1 MAINFITQH
10 IKFDLQ
16 QKMAVKNWIK
26 AVIESK
32 NKKMGELSFVFTSDE
47 EVLKV
52 NQQYLN
58 HNTFTDIITF
68 DNSSKNLVNG
78 DIIISVDRV
87 YENSNKYKVE
97 AEEEMRRVI
106 IHGVLHLLGFKDKKK
121 SDAEQMRKAENRAL
135 NLFYNL
141 SNK

>member
-32 NKKMGELSFVFTSDE
+32 NKKLGELSFVFTSDE
-47 EVLKV
+47 ELLKV

-68 DNSSKNLVNG
+68 DNSTKNLVNG

-87 YENSNKYKVE
+87 YENSNKFKVE

-141 SNK
+141 NNK

>member
-32 NKKMGELSFVFTSDE
+32 NKKLGELSFVFTSDE
-47 EVLKV
+47 ELLKV

-68 DNSSKNLVNG
+68 DNSTKNLVNG

-87 YENSNKYKVE
+87 YENSNKFKVE

>member
-32 NKKMGELSFVFTSDE
+32 NKKLGELSFVFTSDE
-47 EVLKV
+47 ELLKV

-87 YENSNKYKVE
+87 YENSNKFKVE

-141 SNK
+141 NNK

>member
-1 MAINFITQH
+1 MAIHFITQH

-32 NKKMGELSFVFTSDE
+32 NKKLGELSFVFTSDE
-47 EVLKV
+47 ELLKV

-58 HNTFTDIITF
+58 HNTFTHIITF
-68 DNSSKNLVNG
+68 DNSTKNLVNG

-87 YENSNKYKVE
+87 YENSNKFKVE

-141 SNK
+141 NNK

>member
-32 NKKMGELSFVFTSDE
+32 NKKLGELSFVFTSDE
-47 EVLKV
+47 ELLKV

-87 YENSNKYKVE
+87 YENSNKFKVE
-97 AEEEMRRVI
+97 PEEEMKRVI

>member
-1 MAINFITQH
+1 MAVNFITQH

-32 NKKMGELSFVFTSDE
+32 NKKLGELSFVFTSDE
-47 EVLKV
+47 ELLKV

-87 YENSNKYKVE
+87 YENSNKFKVE
-97 AEEEMRRVI
+97 PEEEMRRVI